1 MEISLVNLFVDQ
13 GHRLLEERAGRRGG
27 EGEFFWPRWS
37 IPAPYIS
44 PRALVWLNGRISG
57 IRIMDSW
64 RDMENLPREKR
75 PGDEVEPLI
84 PSWLADEWLNNS
96 FLFYQLYWS
105 QTIAQTCLEGVD
117 TEGTKGAKDYYE
129 GVNGLESRGVLT
141 SNRLMGMC
149 RWIGSYF
156 PLLDLTIGDTFSLEL
171 LELNRT
177 FSVFGGSEKSGRL
190 GFKNGKIFTNVSI
203 HCRIT

>member
-1 MEISLVNLFVDQ
+1 MEISLENLFVDQ

-156 PLLDLTIGDTFSLEL
+156 PRLDLTIGDTFSLEL

-190 GFKNGKIFTNVSI
+190 GFKNGKTFTNVSI

>member
-1 MEISLVNLFVDQ
+1 MEISLENLFVDE
-13 GHRLLEERAGRRGG
+13 GHRLLEERAGGGGRGG
-27 EGEFFWPRWS
+27 VFWPRWG

-44 PRALVWLNGRISG
+44 PRALVWLKGRISG

-105 QTIAQTCLEGVD
+105 QTIAQTCPEGVD
-117 TEGTKGAKDYYE
+117 TKGTKGAKDYYE

-149 RWIGSYF
+149 
-156 PLLDLTIGDTFSLEL
+156 PLDRVSFSTAGPDYRGYIFIRVTRIESHI
-171 LELNRT
+171 
-177 FSVFGGSEKSGRL
+177 FGIGGSEKSGR
-190 GFKNGKIFTNVSI
+190 
-203 HCRIT
+203 

>member
-1 MEISLVNLFVDQ
+1 M
-13 GHRLLEERAGRRGG
+13 
-27 EGEFFWPRWS
+27 
-37 IPAPYIS
+37 
-44 PRALVWLNGRISG
+44 
-57 IRIMDSW
+57 
-64 RDMENLPREKR
+64 
-75 PGDEVEPLI
+75 
-84 PSWLADEWLNNS
+84 
-96 FLFYQLYWS
+96 
-105 QTIAQTCLEGVD
+105 D

-129 GVNGLESRGVLT
+129 GINGLESRGVLT